1 MYTIA
6 LSRIVERGRR
16 AITVTAVTS
25 LGETFSYSQARA
37 AGLTKHRLYQLRD
50 NGIIEQI
57 DRGLYRRA
65 DADADIGD
73 LDLIAAASR
82 IPSATL
88 CLGTALARHGLSDVI
103 PSRTDIAIPRG
114 HRRPATP
121 ATIQWHFFD
130 PKTFDIGRETIAV
143 GEHLRIGLYSPERCI
158 IDAFRMRGI
167 EGHEQAYEALRRWLR
182 SRGTQPGKL
191 LKMAQQFPRAATPLR
206 RALDAML

>member
-1 MYTIA
+1 MCVYDCSVTH
-6 LSRIVERGRR
+6 RHRRRR
-16 AITVTAVTS
+16 AITVTDIAS

-37 AGLTKHRLYQLRD
+37 AGLTKHRLYKLRD
-50 NGIIEQI
+50 TGVIEQI

-65 DADADIGD
+65 DADIGD
-73 LDLIAAASR
+73 LDLITAASR

-130 PKTFDIGRETIAV
+130 PETFEIGRETIAV
-143 GEHLRIGLYSPERCI
+143 GEHLCIGLYSPERCI

-182 SRGTQPGKL
+182 GRGAQPGKL
-191 LKMAQQFPRAATPLR
+191 LNMAQQFPRAATPLR

>member
-1 MYTIA
+1 MTATDIA
-6 LSRIVERGRR
+6 TL
-16 AITVTAVTS
+16 A
-25 LGETFSYSQARA
+25 ETFSYSQARA

-50 NGIIEQI
+50 SGTIEQI

-65 DADADIGD
+65 DADIAN
-73 LDLIAAASR
+73 LDLVAAASR
-82 IPSATL
+82 IPSSTL

-103 PSRTDIAIPRG
+103 PSRIDIAIPRG

-130 PKTFDIGRETIAV
+130 PEIFEIGRETIAV

-182 SRGTQPGKL
+182 GRGAQPGKL
-191 LKMAQQFPRAATPLR
+191 LNMAQQFPRAATPLR

>member
-1 MYTIA
+1 MTATDIA
-6 LSRIVERGRR
+6 TL
-16 AITVTAVTS
+16 A
-25 LGETFSYSQARA
+25 ETFSYSQARA

-50 NGIIEQI
+50 SGTIEQI

-65 DADADIGD
+65 DADIGN

-82 IPSATL
+82 IPSSTL

-114 HRRPATP
+114 HRRPTTP

-130 PKTFDIGRETIAV
+130 PETFEIGRETIAV
-143 GEHLRIGLYSPERCI
+143 GDHLRIGLYSPERCI

-182 SRGTQPGKL
+182 GRGAQPGKL
-191 LKMAQQFPRAATPLR
+191 LNMAQQFPRAATPLR

>member
-1 MYTIA
+1 MTDTDIA
-6 LSRIVERGRR
+6 TL
-16 AITVTAVTS
+16 A
-25 LGETFSYSQARA
+25 ETFSYAQARA
-37 AGLTKHRLYQLRD
+37 AGLTRHRLYQLRD
-50 NGIIEQI
+50 SGMIEQI

-65 DADADIGD
+65 DADIGN
-73 LDLIAAASR
+73 LDLIAAATR
-82 IPSATL
+82 IPSSTL

-103 PSRTDIAIPRG
+103 PSRIDIAIPRG

-130 PKTFDIGRETIAV
+130 PDTFEIGRDTIAV
-143 GEHLRIGLYSPERCI
+143 GDHLRIGLYSPERCI

-167 EGHEQAYEALRRWLR
+167 EGHEQAYEALRRWLKA
-182 SRGTQPGKL
+182 RGAQPGKL

>member
-1 MYTIA
+1 MTYTNIA
-6 LSRIVERGRR
+6 TL
-16 AITVTAVTS
+16 A
-25 LGETFSYSQARA
+25 ETFSYAQARA

-50 NGIIEQI
+50 SGMIEQI

-65 DADADIGD
+65 DADIGN

-82 IPSATL
+82 IPSSTL
-88 CLGTALARHGLSDVI
+88 CLGTALARHGLSDII

-121 ATIQWHFFD
+121 ATIHWHFFD
-130 PKTFDIGRETIAV
+130 PDTFEIGRDTIAV
-143 GEHLRIGLYSPERCI
+143 GDHLRIGLYSPERCI

-167 EGHEQAYEALRRWLR
+167 EGHEQAYEALRRWLKA
-182 SRGTQPGKL
+182 RGAQPGRL
-191 LKMAQQFPRAATPLR
+191 LKMAQLFPRAATPLR